1 MGSTLTGVALYE
13 RCGYRKSGREEA
25 VKLPNGAGLRVVHMV
40 KDLPEDIQHHG
51 QKLVYEGKHA
61 YSQRPL
67 RESAR
72 MGTNQTQESPFR
84 TQRNA
89 RKILHKQASH

>member
-1 MGSTLTGVALYE
+1 MRDVSI
-13 RCGYRKSGREEA
+13 GREEV
-25 VKLPNGAGLRVVHMV
+25 VKLLNGAGLRVVHMV
-40 KDLPEDIQHHG
+40 KDLPDIQHHD

-61 YSQRPL
+61 YSPGLL

-72 MGTNQTQESPFR
+72 MGTNQTQELPFG

-89 RKILHKQASH
+89 RKTLHRQAPH